1 MFTDSQMTT
10 SPLSKSIAQTGDK
23 IYQTNNYSIFSFIK
37 GNREINEAKVKALVT
52 EIRKNGL
59 LLPIMVN
66 EKMQIIDGQHRFS
79 ACKILGAPVTYF
91 IRNKASI
98 EMAANINVAGSNW
111 SLHDWINKYAEDG
124 NEDYIYLRDWV
135 KKCQL
140 YNVPARSAV
149 MLAQNST
156 TTACYYVYSD
166 GVLRRKDR
174 SSKNGVKKIYRVGD
188 AVTLGKW
195 QAGDRQLAEK
205 LLTQLVM
212 FSEFPFYRKNT
223 FVSAFIR
230 VSRIKEFDMEG
241 LYKQAVKRPG
251 QFKNQAG
258 VNEFMEMFEKTYN
271 YGRAQKNKV
280 AVVNNPQLI
289 K

>member
-1 MFTDSQMTT
+1 MTT
-10 SPLSKSIAQTGDK
+10 SPSSKSIAQTGDK
-23 IYQTNNYSIFSFIK
+23 IYQTNNYAIFSFIT

-59 LLPIMVN
+59 LLPILVN

-79 ACKILGAPVTYF
+79 ACKILRAPVTYF
-91 IRNKASI
+91 IRNKANI
-98 EMAANINVAGSNW
+98 EMAANMNVAGSNW

-124 NEDYIYLRDWV
+124 NDDYIYLRNWI
-135 KKCQL
+135 KKCRTH
-140 YNVPARSAV
+140 NVPARSAV

-156 TTACYYVYSD
+156 TTACYYMFSD
-166 GVLRRKDR
+166 GVVRRDGK
-174 SSKNGVKKIYRVGD
+174 SSKEGVKKIYRVGD

-212 FSEFPFYRKNT
+212 FSEFPFYRKNS
-223 FVSAFIR
+223 FASAFIR
-230 VSRIKEFDMEG
+230 VSRIEEFDMQQ
-241 LYKQAVKRPG
+241 LYRQATKRPNL
-251 QFKNQAG
+251 FKNQTG
-258 VNEFMEMFEKTYN
+258 VHGFMEMFEKTYN

-280 AVVNNPQLI
+280 AVINNPQLI